1 MRATTWVP
9 EGLDV
14 ACTDIR
20 SHALSQPVPWA
31 TGSGSGSG
39 SDALPT
45 PAAAYLPIIPL
56 LPVPAQLTPASNA
69 YNSDRRPRRLATVII
84 ITQLALN
91 TRAVSHLRLQPL
103 PPLAR
108 GCAKHSPPTIPSCCR
123 HRPHSPPPPPNRHAP
138 LTPSRPHAS
147 SSHGSASAHPPA
159 RPPACLLPCCLTSC
173 IATPLQLRL
182 RPPLT
187 AAAY

>member
-123 HRPHSPPPPPNRHAP
+123 HRPHSPPPPPTDT
-138 LTPSRPHAS
+138 LPSRPHALT
-147 SSHGSASAHPPA
+147 PPA
-159 RPPACLLPCCLTSC
+159 AMAPLLPTLLP
-173 IATPLQLRL
+173 ALLRAFYL
-182 RPPLT
+182 
-187 AAAY
+187 AASLLVSRHHFSSACAHH